1 MRIRTRRHPN
11 ERAVVLAGLGLASV
25 ICIGLELVREVHFGS
40 TGFRFLLWNLVLAW
54 IPLLLALGI
63 YDRYRRGTRTLLL
76 APAAALWLLFLPN
89 APYIVTDFIHLAP
102 AEPVPLWLDGAIL
115 SAFAWTGILLG
126 FVSIYL
132 VHAVVRHRFG
142 ARVGWATVL
151 AALGLTSAGVYLG
164 RFLRWNSWD
173 LLVRPGQRLAQVA
186 PKLADWT
193 SVAHAGALTL
203 LLTGVL
209 VATYLAFYALVGL
222 RLDPARQSRPR

>member
-11 ERAVVLAGLGLASV
+11 ERQLVLVGLGLASAV
-25 ICIGLELVREVHFGS
+25 CVALELFREVHFGAH
-40 TGFRFLLWNLVLAW
+40 GFRFLLWNLFLAW

-63 YDRYRRGTRTLLL
+63 YDRYRHGTQMLVL

-102 AEPVPLWLDGAIL
+102 APPAPLWLDGAIL

-126 FVSIYL
+126 FVSLYL

-142 ARVGWATVL
+142 ARSGWATVL
-151 AALGLTSAGVYLG
+151 GALALTSAGVYLG

-173 LLVRPGQRLAQVA
+173 LLVRPGQRLGQVLPRLSDVA
-186 PKLADWT
+186 
-193 SVAHAGALTL
+193 SIAHAGAVTL
-203 LLTGVL
+203 LLTGAL
-209 VATYLAFYALVGL
+209 AATYLAFYALVGL
-222 RLDPARQSRPR
+222 RLDPARRSPPR